1 MQLPPTLQATLV
13 SGKLNAPMVSAH
25 HVTRH
30 ALREQICLQA
40 PGKVVLLRG
49 PAGYGKTSLLAQ
61 CRDEM
66 LRSSIS
72 VTWLTLDR
80 SDNDAVRFLHC
91 LCTALRNLTAP
102 QNQPSINTPAP
113 ARDPATAA
121 VDSSRLP
128 HTDVLEL
135 ALTVK
140 THIASLA
147 HPFAVF
153 LDDFESITERSVL
166 DLVQDLIS
174 DFPHHGSLLIGT
186 RHVPSLHL
194 GRLRSR
200 GKLLEI
206 DAAQL
211 CFSHEETAGLFA
223 DMAPPLRPADID
235 QLHRK
240 TEGWI
245 AALWLVSLSLSRH
258 ADASAFVARF
268 SGTEQSIAEYLA
280 QDVLAGLPDEVRYFL
295 LRTSILK
302 RLNAPLCQALLPDF
316 PCAALL
322 TQLESTHLLLGSDG
336 LDDHSYRYHSLFA
349 AYLQAQLRAEAPSEI
364 ATLHR
369 RASAWFLQQN
379 RPVPAIDHA
388 IDGGD
393 FGLAIELL
401 QTHAARLAAEGRM
414 GLLARW
420 FAQIPPA
427 TLATQPVLQA
437 LQIWATC
444 MTRGPSEASLLMNEL
459 KLAAHTDPA
468 VQRHVRTLRPL
479 LLSMMDCHEQA
490 YEIGMPGIA
499 ALQGELS
506 FTETAL
512 LNAMANVAAVLG
524 RYQDARRWL
533 DTARRAQGVA
543 ASRFNHMYSEAV
555 EGIIDLQEGRMR
567 QAGARFLTA
576 VHATHRDMPGPVGG
590 NAWAGVLYAA
600 WVYETG
606 DLAQASRL
614 LAVYVPLGRDV
625 ALPDHMILGY
635 LMLSRIAFLNGD
647 TDRTFYLLG
656 ELEYLGHQRRLPRIA
671 ASARVERARFLL
683 LQGHSS
689 AARDELLRAE
699 DDDLW
704 QRVERLRLPAN
715 DLLYPRLGKL
725 RWACYAGNHSDLQW
739 AIAELERD
747 TDAAI
752 QAGRYRRAFKMRLL
766 TAVACEK
773 LGQDSK
779 AHTLLAQALQTAVN
793 EDLCRVIADEGTA
806 VADLL
811 TRFHAAPA
819 GQRWLSEE
827 PRALPWLQKYQLQT
841 GLNLVPQAADT
852 SAILTDPLTTKETR
866 VLELLAEGHSNI
878 SIARKLFV
886 SENTVRTHLRNLN
899 IKLQAANRTQ
909 AVAQARKAGLL

>member
-1 MQLPPTLQATLV
+1 MQLPATLQTTLV
-13 SGKLNAPMVSAH
+13 SGKLNAPVVSAH

-30 ALREQICLQA
+30 ALREQICQHA

-61 CRDEM
+61 CRDQM
-66 LRSSIS
+66 LSASTS
-72 VTWLTLDR
+72 VTWLTLD
-80 SDNDAVRFLHC
+80 SADNDAVRFLHC
-91 LCTALRNLTAP
+91 LGMALQKLAP
-102 QNQPSINTPAP
+102 PQDQTSMKTGVP
-113 ARDPATAA
+113 ARGPATD
-121 VDSSRLP
+121 VRNFSRPP
-128 HTDVLEL
+128 HTDILEL
-135 ALTVK
+135 ALAVK
-140 THIASLA
+140 AHIASLA
-147 HPFAVF
+147 HPFALF

-166 DLVQDLIS
+166 DLVQDLIA
-174 DFPHHGSLLIGT
+174 DLPHHGSLLIGT
-186 RHVPSLHL
+186 RHVPALHL

-206 DAAQL
+206 NAAQL
-211 CFSHEETAGLFA
+211 CFSHEETASLFA
-223 DMAPPLRPADID
+223 GMQQPLLPADID

-245 AALWLVSLSLSRH
+245 AALWLVSLSLPRH
-258 ADASAFVARF
+258 ADPSAFVARF

-280 QDVLAGLPDEVRYFL
+280 QDVLAGLPEEARHFL

-302 RLNAPLCQALLPDF
+302 RLNAPLCQALLPDL
-316 PCAALL
+316 PCETLL
-322 TQLESTHLLLGSDG
+322 AQLESTHLLLGSDA

-349 AYLQAQLRAEAPSEI
+349 AYLQAQLRAAAPTEI
-364 ATLHR
+364 TTLHR

-393 FGLAIELL
+393 FRLAIDLL

-420 FAQIPPA
+420 FTQIPPA

-444 MTRGPSEASLLMNEL
+444 MTRGPSEASLLMSEL
-459 KLAAHTDPA
+459 KLADHNDPA

-490 YEIGMPGIA
+490 YEIGMPSIA
-499 ALQGELS
+499 ALQDELS
-506 FTETAL
+506 FAETAL

-524 RYQDARRWL
+524 RYQEARRWL

-555 EGIIDLQEGRMR
+555 EGIIDLQEGRLR

-635 LMLSRIAFLNGD
+635 VMLSRIAFLNGD

-747 TDAAI
+747 TTAAI
-752 QAGRYRRAFKMRLL
+752 EARRYRRAFKMRLL
-766 TAVACEK
+766 TAVAYER

-779 AHTLLAQALQTAVN
+779 AYTLLTQVLQIAVN
-793 EDLCRVIADEGTA
+793 EDLCRVIADERAA
-806 VADLL
+806 VAELL

-819 GQRWLSEE
+819 GQRWLTEE
-827 PRALPWLQKYQLQT
+827 PGAGAWLQKYQQRT
-841 GLNLVPQAADT
+841 GLSLAPQAAT
-852 SAILTDPLTTKETR
+852 TPVVLADPLTTKETR